1 MFYPIIYVGKEHR
14 QSNTFL
20 YTAATITAG
29 AWLASQAQKT
39 SNTIMPYK
47 NKNSS
52 AVTNKLEDYRPILS
66 NKKAKNRKS

>member
-1 MFYPIIYVGKEHR
+1 M
-14 QSNTFL
+14 
-20 YTAATITAG
+20 TAG

-39 SNTIMPYK
+39 SNTIIPYK

-66 NKKAKNRKS
+66 NKKNKNRKS